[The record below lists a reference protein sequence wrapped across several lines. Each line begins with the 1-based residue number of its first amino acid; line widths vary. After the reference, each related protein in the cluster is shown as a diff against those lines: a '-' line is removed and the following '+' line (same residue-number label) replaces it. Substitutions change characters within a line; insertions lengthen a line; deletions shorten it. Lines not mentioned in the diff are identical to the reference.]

1 MKMVHLHRDLLS
13 RCFVIDFTENP
24 DENPL
29 YNATNLCADE
39 LNQCVDKVTNLNE
52 LPKLLVASKYPFVKL
67 TRKAN
72 VATILSKAREPLCN
86 ISEEVSTTVRS
97 TSLSRDEGGDAVG
110 RSPLPSKHD
119 ASDIGD
125 TRNSSNGENDFVK
138 RRRTSPGSVTDFSR
152 SPINEQK

>member
-1 MKMVHLHRDLLS
+1 MNGLLL
-13 RCFVIDFTENP
+13 F
-24 DENPL
+24 PL
-29 YNATNLCADE
+29 A
-39 LNQCVDKVTNLNE
+39 
-52 LPKLLVASKYPFVKL
+52 
-67 TRKAN
+67 
-72 VATILSKAREPLCN
+72 ILIAFLES
-86 ISEEVSTTVRS
+86 TVRS

-119 ASDIGD
+119 VSDIGD

>member
-1 MKMVHLHRDLLS
+1 MVHLHRDLLS
-13 RCFVIDFTENP
+13 RYFVIDFTENP

-72 VATILSKAREPLCN
+72 VATILSKAREP
-86 ISEEVSTTVRS
+86 VVVHTTS
-97 TSLSRDEGGDAVG
+97 C
-110 RSPLPSKHD
+110 SPQFSFIFFHLPSY
-119 ASDIGD
+119 
-125 TRNSSNGENDFVK
+125 
-138 RRRTSPGSVTDFSR
+138 
-152 SPINEQK
+152 